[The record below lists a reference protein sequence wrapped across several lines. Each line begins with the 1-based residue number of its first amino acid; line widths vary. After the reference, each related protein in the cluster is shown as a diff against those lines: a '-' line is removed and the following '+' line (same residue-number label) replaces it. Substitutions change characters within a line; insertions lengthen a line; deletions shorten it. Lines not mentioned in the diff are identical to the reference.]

1 MVDVFSEGYKKTAE
15 EIKSAQQSAL
25 EEENYLI
32 DEIPENCSLVNITM
46 RIPGQ
51 IKNNRYISRVF
62 NLVVERFRQKYK
74 IIKEVLWD
82 LSTGPQA
89 FLIIEKD
96 PGILKQ
102 ETIEYEA
109 SDPLGLISDV
119 NVFAV
124 EDDQVSPITRK
135 ELGLPDRK
143 CIIDDKSA
151 KECKKDQNHSL
162 AEMYQKID
170 KIINDNVEF

>member
-1 MVDVFSEGYKKTAE
+1 MVDVFSEGYKKTDE
-15 EIKSAQQSAL
+15 EIKSGQQSAL

-62 NLVVERFRQKYK
+62 NIVVDRFRKKYT
-74 IIKEVLWD
+74 IVKEVLWD

-89 FLIIEKD
+89 FLIVEKD

-102 ETIEYEA
+102 ETVEYEA
-109 SDPLGLISDV
+109 NDPLGTISDV

-124 EDDQVSPITRK
+124 DDDQVSAITRE

-143 CIIDDKSA
+143 CLMGDGSA
-151 KECKKDQNHSL
+151 KDCKQNKNHSL
-162 AEMYQKID
+162 EEMYQKID

>member
-1 MVDVFSEGYKKTAE
+1 MVDVFSEGYKKTKA
-15 EIKSAQQSAL
+15 EIKSGKQSAL

-51 IKNNRYISRVF
+51 IKNNRYISRTF
-62 NLVVERFRQKYK
+62 NIVVDRFRKKYK
-74 IIKEVLWD
+74 ILKEVLWD

-109 SDPLGLISDV
+109 NDPLGVISDV

-124 EDDQVSPITRK
+124 DNDQVSPITRE
-135 ELGLPDRK
+135 ELELPDRK
-143 CIIDDKSA
+143 CIMCDKSA
-151 KECKKDQNHSL
+151 KECKKNHNHSME
-162 AEMYQKID
+162 EMYQKID
-170 KIINDNVEF
+170 KIINDNVDF